1 MHARWTQHAPRFP
14 AGATRTSSRDAPSPG
29 CIRAPCIRAPP
40 NSSEARAP
48 WRPAPLR
55 FPSSAS
61 ASSLLPRLS
70 TPCILT
76 FKSFQAHSEAPQTRP
91 LLVAG
96 FWNAENPG
104 MLAAGGPG
112 ACPGGRGLLRLRRA
126 AGQCHL
132 ASPPPRP
139 HPVPPASQRPP
150 ILAVPGPSL
159 AASLGT
165 PFVEEAHSC
174 VPHCLVSS
182 PLLGLCS

>member
-104 MLAAGGPG
+104 TLAVGGLAPAPGDGGSCVCAGPLGS
-112 ACPGGRGLLRLRRA
+112 A
-126 AGQCHL
+126 AW
-132 ASPPPRP
+132 PPPLHAPTLCRRP
-139 HPVPPASQRPP
+139 PPP